1 MFRLSGRV
9 SNIEDWEIE
18 DIGMNKFY
26 NKEKKHCIFG
36 WILLVKWPNLF
47 VDRLVQ
53 NVGKGQYGVQNHQ
66 EESNLVFLK
75 MARCTVK
82 SRTGSEKLR
91 VANSVDDLHHVRTS
105 FFRVLKPQYRHNNL
119 RLDVSV
125 GCFLAIFHC
134 IFFFR
139 LLTLQIDEAAPRLGL
154 PFTFSSPI
162 WDMWCLPVIIC
173 MFCFCFSI
181 LQIWKT
187 LAFSLLSP
195 MLFFWNIRGIYIISE
210 RTTTWETKQA

>member
-1 MFRLSGRV
+1 
-9 SNIEDWEIE
+9 
-18 DIGMNKFY
+18 
-26 NKEKKHCIFG
+26 
-36 WILLVKWPNLF
+36 
-47 VDRLVQ
+47 
-53 NVGKGQYGVQNHQ
+53 
-66 EESNLVFLK
+66 

-91 VANSVDDLHHVRTS
+91 VAISVDDLHHVRTS

-154 PFTFSSPI
+154 PFTFPLLFIGICDASLWLSAFFVFVFLFYKYEKHWLISLLLPNVVFLKHSGNLYYLRKDNNMGNQTSIRRYLIRDKNDLGSKKSCGHPI
-162 WDMWCLPVIIC
+162 T
-173 MFCFCFSI
+173 FSI
-181 LQIWKT
+181 SSKVRSYFL
-187 LAFSLLSP
+187 P
-195 MLFFWNIRGIYIISE
+195 
-210 RTTTWETKQA
+210 

>member
-154 PFTFSSPI
+154 PFTFSST
-162 WDMWCLPVIIC
+162 
-173 MFCFCFSI
+173 F
-181 LQIWKT
+181 
-187 LAFSLLSP
+187 
-195 MLFFWNIRGIYIISE
+195 
-210 RTTTWETKQA
+210 